1 MIKRLLN
8 RLSLSRI
15 LSILV
20 LSLLLPST
28 TWAEDTEPPIT
39 VAGIEP
45 NSDGVFINGN
55 GTQISG
61 VTYTDN
67 TLSLSGANI
76 DGNII
81 SNTEALTINF
91 QGTNTINGSLY
102 INNQIEG
109 TLSFTGSN
117 DATLTLDNSGSG
129 SVIYNFKSVDF
140 GGYNLATTSSPG
152 IFYIVNEPNGNP
164 NQLWSNNI
172 MGYASNVTLTKKTI
186 YPLWIGTY
194 TSSSYQTFTQVTEDN
209 YTDILGNGNICFD
222 KDHTL
227 TLSGATISGS
237 IISGLSSLNIVVDKA
252 NSVQINGDS
261 ATCIRNIKPGAT
273 LTLQKKQNS
282 EAASLTV
289 QGGWL
294 IRDFKSISYSEGG
307 LNLSAYYRTGQDSNP
322 VDLLISDAYY
332 ADNDFRTSSDY
343 RISYVKFSN
352 GDPSFLVMIGNTT
365 ITTTPTTINASGNND
380 LLGEDGSVTLSVD
393 DKGNYILTIDNASTN
408 ITSTNRK
415 DIVSTLPNMTIK
427 YKGSCQIGKIISTYF
442 NAPLTFGLAEGAGG
456 NDFLCWSLGKSILP
470 WEGFSTTPTFNDNLC
485 FLPNDDSQYIQ
496 KLSAPQF
503 SMDGS
508 KLYFSLSGNHLDQMH
523 IFYSVDY
530 VEGDD
535 VESEEYNDN
544 NPQTINKPCT
554 VTAYTEFEDTFN
566 IKRHSDTVTGKY
578 FGFTEPMKIEFAGTQ
593 RDIRSS
599 EFPKLLPETE
609 GATYILRLR
618 GNNSIIDEGYDEI
631 TDTGT
636 PIVKGLGIL
645 EMEADFRFAND
656 PDFTVLNKYTYIPVR
671 VVPTKPTI
679 NYESERE
686 YLNTDV
692 IDITKNDQING
703 SEVYYSWTNGND
715 STLYDS
721 SNKGNLITGTLT
733 AWTAAPYLDAT
744 GAQATILSDKT
755 TQVFTTKNNISVLN
769 YSEINSQTYTGS
781 AIEPQITIS
790 SNGESQLTKDVDYTI
805 AYSNNTNV
813 ASTESTSPPTITITG
828 IGDYRG
834 TKTINFNINQAD
846 FTNVTIGTIDPQTYT
861 GNNLTPTIVVKLGE
875 NNVNASDYS
884 ISYTKNDV
892 AVTEIID
899 AGTYCATLISTN
911 KNFSTTSTK
920 STTFTINKATI
931 SPKVTFEGWIY
942 GATANTPSVSGNTGN
957 GEVTYAYKLQNEA
970 ESAFAAA
977 LPTNAG
983 TYTIKASIAATT
995 NYEAAVDSTHFTIAK
1010 ANIAPTVTLEGW
1022 TFGATAKTPSI
1033 SGNTGNG
1040 SVTYEYKL
1048 QNAEDSKY
1056 STEVPNEAGDY
1067 TIKATIAATAN
1078 YEAAVDSTHFT
1089 ISKANINPTVTLVGW
1104 TFGATANT
1112 PEVTGNTGNG
1122 AETFTYKAEGSEAFT
1137 SEVPTAVGTHIVKVT
1152 IAETT
1157 NYNGGEATATFTITN
1172 RTIDPAKDI
1181 TFAEG
1186 QSYASFYSSSE
1197 DLELPE
1203 EGIAVF
1209 MITGLNGNTLTT
1221 QAVSYIPKGVPVLV
1235 MKASGTTQAIDPN
1248 EVSSN
1253 MLQYATSN
1261 VTADGTAYI
1270 LYNGEYVRATGT
1282 IPAGKC
1288 YLKLNKP
1295 SGARILTIGNN
1306 NGTTSISNFNA
1317 DTETDRW
1324 FDLNGQRISKPQKK
1338 GLYIKNGKKIV
1349 VK

>member
-55 GTQISG
+55 GIQISG

-109 TLSFTGSN
+109 TLSFTGSD

-129 SVIYNFKSVDF
+129 AVIYNFKSVDF

-152 IFYIVNEPNGNP
+152 IFYIVDEPEGNP

-186 YPLWIGTY
+186 YPLWIGTH
-194 TSSSYQTFTQVTEDN
+194 TSDYYQTFTQVTEDN
-209 YTDILGNGNICFD
+209 YTDILGNGKISFD
-222 KDHTL
+222 QNHTL
-227 TLSGATISGS
+227 TLSGATITGS

-252 NSVQINGDS
+252 NSIQFAKDS
-261 ATCIRNIKPGAT
+261 ATCIRSIKPEAT

-282 EAASLTV
+282 ETASLTM
-289 QGGWL
+289 QGGHF

-307 LNLSAYYRTGQDSNP
+307 LNLSAYYRTAQDSNP
-322 VDLLISDAYY
+322 VDLLISDAHYDY
-332 ADNDFRTSSDY
+332 ELNDFRTSSNNG
-343 RISYVKFSN
+343 ISYVKFSN
-352 GDPSFLVMIGNTT
+352 ENPPFLVMIGNTP

-380 LLGEDGSVTLSVD
+380 LLGDEGSVTLSVD
-393 DKGNYILTIDNASTN
+393 DKGNNILTIDN
-408 ITSTNRK
+408 TSTNGK
-415 DIVSTLPNMTIK
+415 DIFSTLPNLTIK
-427 YKGSCQIGKIISTYF
+427 YKGSCQIGKIISTYS
-442 NAPLTFGLAEGAGG
+442 NAALTFGLAEGAEDNAFLGWSGDG
-456 NDFLCWSLGKSILP
+456 NELP
-470 WEGFSTTPTFNDNLC
+470 WQGFSATPTFNDNLC
-485 FLPNDDSQYIQ
+485 YLPDDDSLYIQ
-496 KLSAPQF
+496 KLPAPQF
-503 SMDGS
+503 SMDGRE
-508 KLYFSLSGNHLDQMH
+508 LYFSLSGNHLDQMH

-554 VTAYTEFEDTFN
+554 VTAYTEFEDMFN

-578 FGFTEPMKIEFAGTQ
+578 FGFTGPMKIEFAGTQ

-609 GATYILRLR
+609 GATYILRS
-618 GNNSIIDEGYDEI
+618 NNSIIDEGYDEI

-656 PDFTVLNKYTYIPVR
+656 PDFTVLNEYTYIPVR

-733 AWTAAPYLDAT
+733 AWTAAPYLDET

-846 FTNVTIGTIDPQTYT
+846 FTNVTIRTIDPQTYT

-942 GATANTPSVSGNTGN
+942 GTTANTPSVSGNTGN

-995 NYEAAVDSTHFTIAK
+995 NYEAAVDSTHFTISKANITPTVTLEGWTFGATVKTPSISGNTGNGNVTYEYKLQNAEDSKYSTEIPNEAGYYTIKATIAATANYEAAVDSTHFTISK

-1040 SVTYEYKL
+1040 SVSYEYKL

-1056 STEVPNEAGDY
+1056 STEIPNEAGDY

-1089 ISKANINPTVTLVGW
+1089 IAKANITPTITLEGW

-1137 SEVPTAVGTHIVKVT
+1137 SEVPTAVGTHIVQPITMEAKPRQRLLLS
-1152 IAETT
+1152 IAHLTLQM
-1157 NYNGGEATATFTITN
+1157 ISHLQKDR
-1172 RTIDPAKDI
+1172 RTHR
-1181 TFAEG
+1181 
-1186 QSYASFYSSSE
+1186 S
-1197 DLELPE
+1197 
-1203 EGIAVF
+1203 IA
-1209 MITGLNGNTLTT
+1209 
-1221 QAVSYIPKGVPVLV
+1221 AVK
-1235 MKASGTTQAIDPN
+1235 T
-1248 EVSSN
+1248 
-1253 MLQYATSN
+1253 
-1261 VTADGTAYI
+1261 
-1270 LYNGEYVRATGT
+1270 
-1282 IPAGKC
+1282 
-1288 YLKLNKP
+1288 
-1295 SGARILTIGNN
+1295 
-1306 NGTTSISNFNA
+1306 
-1317 DTETDRW
+1317 
-1324 FDLNGQRISKPQKK
+1324 
-1338 GLYIKNGKKIV
+1338 
-1349 VK
+1349 